1 MKDRI
6 NPCIHY
12 VAKGFTCNKGFVNV
26 DISKCK
32 NCPKYQPHKCNKKKE
47 SIKKKK
53 QKDIDRHDNWKN
65 Y

>member
-12 VAKGFTCNKGFVNV
+12 FSKGFTCNKCFVNV

-32 NCPKYQPHKCNKKKE
+32 NCPKYQPRKCNKKKE
-47 SIKKKK
+47 SIKVKK